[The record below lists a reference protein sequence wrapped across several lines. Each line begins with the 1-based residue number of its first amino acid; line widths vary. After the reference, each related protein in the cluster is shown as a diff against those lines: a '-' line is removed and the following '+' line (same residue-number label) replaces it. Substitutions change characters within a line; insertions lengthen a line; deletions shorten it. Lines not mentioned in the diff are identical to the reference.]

1 MRRPQSDLD
10 SDETGALS
18 APFLL
23 EELSV
28 EDPFVDVFELPFSD
42 EALALARESVT

>member
-1 MRRPQSDLD
+1 LD

-23 EELSV
+23 VELSV
-28 EDPFVDVFELPFSD
+28 EDPLLVVAPFSD

>member
-1 MRRPQSDLD
+1 LE
-10 SDETGALS
+10 SDETGALA

-28 EDPFVDVFELPFSD
+28 EDPLPDVLELSFSD